1 MTFQY
6 FIDAVKKKKKKNY
19 VHMLWLYVLVLN
31 SEGFNLL
38 QNKMQRTKLKI
49 Q

>member
-6 FIDAVKKKKKKNY
+6 FIDAVKKKKKNY

-31 SEGFNLL
+31 SKGFNLL

>member
-1 MTFQY
+1 
-6 FIDAVKKKKKKNY
+6 
-19 VHMLWLYVLVLN
+19 MLWLYVLVLN
-31 SEGFNLL
+31 SKGFNLL

>member
-1 MTFQY
+1 
-6 FIDAVKKKKKKNY
+6 
-19 VHMLWLYVLVLN
+19 MLWLYVLVLN
-31 SEGFNLL
+31 SKGFNLS